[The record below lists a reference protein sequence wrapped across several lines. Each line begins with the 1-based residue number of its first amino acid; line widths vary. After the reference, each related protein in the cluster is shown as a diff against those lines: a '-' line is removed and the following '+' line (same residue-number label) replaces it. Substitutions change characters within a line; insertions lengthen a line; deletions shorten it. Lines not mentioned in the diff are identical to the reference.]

1 MYVRDGGS
9 MEQPNKGADLTS
21 ELICRFRSGDEA
33 SFDELLLRYQPL
45 IESLVTKFSGEEQQT
60 SREDLRQEAAV
71 AFYRSVLSYDVAQ
84 NDVEFGL
91 YAKICLS
98 NALISKLRAR
108 RNPIEELLDGSER
121 EIELAGEREDPA
133 ERLLEEERLSALYAV
148 IRENLSEFEYRVW
161 NLYLSGRTAKEIGAV
176 VGRDEKSI
184 SNAIYRIRKKLRVAL
199 G

>member
-1 MYVRDGGS
+1 
-9 MEQPNKGADLTS
+9 MEQSNKGTDRAA
-21 ELICRFRSGDEA
+21 ELICRFRAGDEA
-33 SFDELLLRYQPL
+33 AFDELLLKYQPL
-45 IESLVTKFSGEEQQT
+45 IESLVTKFSGEENSAT

-71 AFYRSVLSYDVAQ
+71 AFYRSVLSYDLEQ
-84 NDVEFGL
+84 RDVEFGL

-108 RNPIEELLDGSER
+108 KNPIEELSYDSKG
-121 EIELAGEREDPA
+121 EIELAGESEDPA

-161 NLYLSGRTAKEIGAV
+161 NLYLSGRTAKEIGKT

-184 SNAIYRIRKKLRVAL
+184 ANAIYRIRKKLRTVL